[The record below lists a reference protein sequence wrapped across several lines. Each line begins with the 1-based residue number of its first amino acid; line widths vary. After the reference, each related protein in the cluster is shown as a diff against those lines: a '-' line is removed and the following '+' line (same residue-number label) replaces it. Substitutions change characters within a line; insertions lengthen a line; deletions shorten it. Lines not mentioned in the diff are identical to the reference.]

1 MGEAKRRK
9 SSAAAAGAR
18 WRLAPVRQPKPIR
31 ELMIP
36 ATAARI
42 VTDEMLRYLV
52 ALAEEI
58 RGMARA
64 QLAAVAD
71 EGTRAALDRAV
82 RAIGEESAA
91 TLERQIARHRA
102 ALPAFAADLAAVQCR
117 SGCTYCCHFNV
128 EATVLEVLRIAAEQ
142 ASGALPDRRATVAET
157 APRLAGVGR
166 EARRKTGIP
175 CPLLADGACSAY
187 AARPLACRSLLSL
200 DAAACAA
207 DFAAGLEGGER
218 PAVPSLSLPM
228 LLGMAILS
236 GQVAALNDFRL
247 ASHSVELTAALALL
261 DRDPTALDR
270 WLAGEDVFARTG

>member
-1 MGEAKRRK
+1 MGEARRRK
-9 SSAAAAGAR
+9 NSAAGGSG
-18 WRLAPVRQPKPIR
+18 WRLQPVREPKPLR

-36 ATAARI
+36 ATAAGI
-42 VTDEMLRYLV
+42 VSDAMLRYLV

-64 QLAAVAD
+64 ALAEVAA

-82 RAIGEESAA
+82 RKIGEESAA
-91 TLERQIARHRA
+91 ALDRQIARHRESLA
-102 ALPAFAADLAAVQCR
+102 AFAADLAAVQCR
-117 SGCTYCCHFNV
+117 SGCSYCCHFNV
-128 EATVLEVLRIAAEQ
+128 EATVLEVLRMAAEQ
-142 ASGALPDRRATVAET
+142 AAGTNPDRRAAIAET
-157 APRLAGVGR
+157 APRLAGIDR
-166 EARRKTGIP
+166 EARRRTGIP
-175 CPLLADGACSAY
+175 CPLLVDGACSAY

-207 DFAAGLEGGER
+207 DFSQGREGGER
-218 PAVPSLSLPM
+218 RAVPSLSLLM

-247 ASHSVELTAALALL
+247 ASHMVELTAALALL
-261 DRDPTALDR
+261 DREPAAVER